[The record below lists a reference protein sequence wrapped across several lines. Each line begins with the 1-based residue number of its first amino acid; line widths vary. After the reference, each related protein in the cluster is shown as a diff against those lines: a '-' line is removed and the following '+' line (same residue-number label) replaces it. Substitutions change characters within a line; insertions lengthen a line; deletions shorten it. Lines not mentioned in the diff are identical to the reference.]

1 MTFEEW
7 LQHGLTQGWV
17 GPTIC
22 HTHDG
27 LPMSEEEYEEYDR
40 GDDPCIHI
48 LRLYDSPEIKAD
60 VEANHSPSVWRA
72 TNSGYEV

>member
-1 MTFEEW
+1 MTFEKW
-7 LQHGLTQGWV
+7 LWLGLTQGWV

-48 LRLYDSPEIKAD
+48 LRLYDSPEIKAA

>member
-1 MTFEEW
+1 
-7 LQHGLTQGWV
+7 
-17 GPTIC
+17 
-22 HTHDG
+22 
-27 LPMSEEEYEEYDR
+27 MSEEEYEEYDR